1 QDAAD
6 RRQPQPRGA
15 CVESARRDRHRRQAH
30 GQDLD
35 SAREEPMKAKMILC
49 VLFGL
54 GAIGCGS
61 AQVPADKMAASEAS
75 IRAADEVGAKNVR
88 TAALHLQFAKEQV
101 EQAKKLIADDDNER
115 ARWVLMRAEADAE
128 LALVLAREQSMRDAA
143 QKALQQVQEVRQKG
157 SVAQ

>member
-1 QDAAD
+1 
-6 RRQPQPRGA
+6 
-15 CVESARRDRHRRQAH
+15 
-30 GQDLD
+30 
-35 SAREEPMKAKMILC
+35 MILC

-75 IRAADEVGAKNVR
+75 IRAADEVGAKNVP